1 MRWVVP
7 KIRVLVANRPRL
19 MRELVV
25 ATISDQPDI
34 EIVGVLEEESTIL
47 KAVEEVHPD
56 FLIITLDRSETRP
69 LICDS
74 LLTRFPQIC
83 ILALAP
89 DRDSTMFYW
98 ATQNIRSSRVENSEE
113 GILGILRDRKLHVL
127 EGDKTSPHIRAN

>member
-1 MRWVVP
+1 MP

-34 EIVGVLEEESTIL
+34 EIVGVLEEESVIL
-47 KAVEEVHPD
+47 KTVEEVHPD
-56 FLIITLDRSETRP
+56 FLIITLDRSEARP
-69 LICDS
+69 LICDI

>member
-1 MRWVVP
+1 VP

-25 ATISDQPDI
+25 ATISDQADI
-34 EIVGVLEEESTIL
+34 EIVGVLEDETTIL
-47 KAVEEVHPD
+47 KTVEEVHPD

-69 LICDS
+69 LICDM
-74 LLTRFPQIC
+74 LLAQFPHVC

-113 GILGILRDRKLHVL
+113 GILSILRDRKIHVL
-127 EGDKTSPHIRAN
+127 ESDKTPPHVRAN

>member
-1 MRWVVP
+1 
-7 KIRVLVANRPRL
+7 

-25 ATISDQPDI
+25 ATISDQSDI
-34 EIVGVLEEESTIL
+34 EIVGVLEGESEIL
-47 KAVEEVHPD
+47 KTVEEVHPD

-69 LICDS
+69 LICDI
-74 LLTRFPQIC
+74 LLTRFPHVC

-113 GILGILRDRKLHVL
+113 GILGVLRDRKIQVL
-127 EGDKTSPHIRAN
+127 ESDKLPPHIRAN

>member
-25 ATISDQPDI
+25 ATISDQSDI
-34 EIVGVLEEESTIL
+34 EIVGVLEEEEVIL
-47 KAVEEVHPD
+47 KTVEEVHPD
-56 FLIITLDRSETRP
+56 FLIITLDRSESRP
-69 LICDS
+69 LICDM
-74 LLTRFPQIC
+74 LLARFPQVC

-113 GILGILRDRKLHVL
+113 GILNILRDRKLHVL
-127 EGDKTSPHIRAN
+127 ESDKTAPHIRAN

>member
-34 EIVGVLEEESTIL
+34 EIVGVLEDESTVL
-47 KAVEEVHPD
+47 KTVEEVHPD

-69 LICDS
+69 LICDI
-74 LLTRFPQIC
+74 LLAQFPQVY

-113 GILGILRDRKLHVL
+113 GILSILRDKKMHVL
-127 EGDKTSPHIRAN
+127 ESDKTTSHVRAN

>member
-1 MRWVVP
+1 MP

-25 ATISDQPDI
+25 ATIADQPDI
-34 EIVGVLEEESTIL
+34 EIAGVLEDESAIL
-47 KAVEEVHPD
+47 KTVEEVHPD

-69 LICDS
+69 LICDI
-74 LLTRFPQIC
+74 LLTRFPQVY

-113 GILGILRDRKLHVL
+113 GILSILRDRKVHVL
-127 EGDKTSPHIRAN
+127 ESDKATPHIRAN

>member
-34 EIVGVLEEESTIL
+34 EIVGVLEDESTIL

-69 LICDS
+69 LVCDM
-74 LLTRFPQIC
+74 LLARFPQIC

-113 GILGILRDRKLHVL
+113 GILGVLRDRKIHVL
-127 EGDKTSPHIRAN
+127 ESDKTPPHVRAN

>member
-25 ATISDQPDI
+25 ATISDQPDM
-34 EIVGVLEEESTIL
+34 EIVGVLEEESVIL
-47 KAVEEVHPD
+47 KTVEEVHPD

-69 LICDS
+69 LICDI
-74 LLTRFPQIC
+74 LLTQFPQIC